1 MSCNRDVKSIWSTYH
16 SDKVRTGIAKE
27 LEQGKA
33 EATIQM
39 IRNMLCAGLQINQ
52 ITQIDQLS
60 EEKVKKILEFFAS

>member
-1 MSCNRDVKSIWSTYH
+1 
-16 SDKVRTGIAKE
+16 VRTGIAKE